1 MKKLFL
7 TLAIALIGF
16 TAAHAQT
23 ATHKEKTTP
32 AQKAEKSTAKLQKEL
47 SLTADQKQKV
57 YAIELD
63 KFQKAESLH
72 TSGHQAKQAQKDQHK
87 AIKME
92 TEAKLDKVL
101 NAAQKKKLTALQTEK
116 KAQKRASKEKKA

>member
-7 TLAIALIGF
+7 TLAIAFIGF
-16 TAAHAQT
+16 TATYAQT
-23 ATHKEKTTP
+23 AAHKEKTTP

-72 TSGHQAKQAQKDQHK
+72 KSGHAARQAQKDQQK
-87 AIKME
+87 AIKKE

-101 NAAQKKKLTALQTEK
+101 NAEQKKKLDAVHAEK
-116 KAQKRASKEKKA
+116 KAKKEQRKAKKA